1 MFFLHTTL
9 TKQFEY
15 FSSLLTNEES
25 GNSVWE
31 CTVIRKETFVEM
43 FPLSLPFCSRF
54 YALLSSAELLKGT
67 KERAAALCFK
77 MPLNG
82 CWRAVRAAH
91 ILLWMATNK
100 PEECTHPYTL
110 TDGRGNCWILPGF
123 CAPWTS
129 CSPFSNAVPESTH
142 THTHTHTAHTQKQAN
157 TLQSLWV
164 LDAMG
169 NQSASYWFVQRKYDR
184 PRLEWKQLTL
194 TLRGFFKRAP
204 HSSHWALVVCVVYR
218 WIRMVMDVCAVLL
231 SGCGRQ
237 RAVHIGWCQWG
248 THSIQHTHHIL
259 YQQLYTK
266 ALTHK
271 YTWLKHTCTHTHTT
285 LILLNGKCV
294 YPKCL
299 TVCILL
305 TKMLTIHTQM
315 AGSCRAGWWLV

>member
-1 MFFLHTTL
+1 MDAGEQWEQLISCS
-9 TKQFEY
+9 EW
-15 FSSLLTNEES
+15 LLT
-25 GNSVWE
+25 
-31 CTVIRKETFVEM
+31 
-43 FPLSLPFCSRF
+43 SLKS
-54 YALLSSAELLKGT
+54 
-67 KERAAALCFK
+67 
-77 MPLNG
+77 
-82 CWRAVRAAH
+82 AH
-91 ILLWMATNK
+91 IH
-100 PEECTHPYTL
+100 THWPTAEGIVGSYQAFVPHE
-110 TDGRGNCWILPGF
+110 LP
-123 CAPWTS
+123 ALH
-129 CSPFSNAVPESTH
+129 SPTQYPSLH
-142 THTHTHTAHTQKQAN
+142 THTHTHTHTQKQAN

-218 WIRMVMDVCAVLL
+218 WIRMVMDVCAVLS

-285 LILLNGKCV
+285 LILLNGKCF

>member
-31 CTVIRKETFVEM
+31 CTVIRKETCVEM

-142 THTHTHTAHTQKQAN
+142 THTHTHT
-157 TLQSLWV
+157 
-164 LDAMG
+164 
-169 NQSASYWFVQRKYDR
+169 
-184 PRLEWKQLTL
+184 
-194 TLRGFFKRAP
+194 
-204 HSSHWALVVCVVYR
+204 
-218 WIRMVMDVCAVLL
+218 
-231 SGCGRQ
+231 
-237 RAVHIGWCQWG
+237 
-248 THSIQHTHHIL
+248 QHTHKNRQTHYNPSECSTRWEIKVHHIGL
-259 YQQLYTK
+259 YSGNMTDRG
-266 ALTHK
+266 
-271 YTWLKHTCTHTHTT
+271 
-285 LILLNGKCV
+285 LNGNNWPWPFVAFLKGH
-294 YPKCL
+294 L
-299 TVCILL
+299 TAV
-305 TKMLTIHTQM
+305 TEH
-315 AGSCRAGWWLV
+315 